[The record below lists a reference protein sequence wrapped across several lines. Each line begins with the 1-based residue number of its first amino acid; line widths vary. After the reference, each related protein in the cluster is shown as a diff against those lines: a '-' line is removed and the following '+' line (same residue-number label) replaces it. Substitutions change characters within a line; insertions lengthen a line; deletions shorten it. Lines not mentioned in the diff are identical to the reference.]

1 MAAPKKAKIESVV
14 KLQIPAGQANPAP
27 PVGTALGPKGIQLM
41 EFCNQFNAATKDK
54 AGFVVPVEVTVYS
67 DRSFTF
73 VLKTPPASNLILK
86 ELGVAKGS
94 SEPNKKKVGTLTKEQ
109 VRKIAEIKMPD
120 LNAFT
125 VEAAMRMIEGTARN
139 MGVEVEA

>member
-1 MAAPKKAKIESVV
+1 MAAPKAKVNSVV

-54 AGFVVPVEVTVYS
+54 AGFVIPVEVTVYA
-67 DRSFTF
+67 DRTFTF

-86 ELGVAKGS
+86 ELGVSKGS

-109 VRKIAEIKMPD
+109 VRKIAELKMPD

-125 VEAAMRMIEGTARN
+125 IESAIKMIEGTARN

>member
-1 MAAPKKAKIESVV
+1 MATPNAKITGVV
-14 KLQIPAGQANPAP
+14 KLQISAGQANPAP

-41 EFCNQFNAATKDK
+41 DFCNQFNAATKDK
-54 AGFVVPVEVTVYS
+54 AGFVVPVEVTIYA

-86 ELGVAKGS
+86 ELGVSKGS
-94 SEPNKKKVGTLTKEQ
+94 SEPNKTKIGTLTKDQ

-125 VEAAMRMIEGTARN
+125 IDAAIRIIEGTAKN
-139 MGVEVEA
+139 MGVETEA

>member
-1 MAAPKKAKIESVV
+1 MAAPNAKVTGVV

-54 AGFVVPVEVTVYS
+54 AGFVVPVEVTIYS

-86 ELGVAKGS
+86 ELGIQKGS
-94 SEPNKKKVGTLTKEQ
+94 SEPNKNKVGTLTKEQ

-125 VEAAMRMIEGTARN
+125 IEAAMRIIEGTARN
-139 MGVEVEA
+139 MGVETEA